1 MERRML
7 VMSHIINNTPFKSQF
22 FAWIIDHPKQVIFYS
37 LIVILCFGAGLK
49 GIKKEPSVDAFVPT
63 DHPAALA
70 RERAKSLFGIEDPII
85 LGLVAAPGRSAF
97 NVVNIEALQQI
108 EQRIALLPNVKKQQI
123 ISLLSENH
131 ISSILGD
138 LRVDPILQE
147 GILSERIVQ
156 QAFDNIQSMPMLSGL
171 LASERGDTLTMIIP
185 VEDANHATDTY
196 QQILAIAEQ
205 FEPQNSQIHI
215 SGVAAMNGRLAQM
228 VNQDTRIF
236 IPAAVLTALLILYIA
251 FRSWRGVV
259 GPLLVIAGSAVMA
272 IGLMGWLDDRYYL
285 ITTAL
290 PVIIMAISIADS
302 LHISTVYLRERS
314 NHPELSARDAL
325 LDTLC
330 RTYLPVTLT
339 SITTIAGFVGLS
351 IGSPM
356 QPIAEF
362 GWYAAVGV
370 AAAWLLSI
378 TLLPAIIRLSHFA
391 EHPKKSIPNYSRID
405 LIVISFTQAS
415 FNHPWRTSSS
425 LVGLIVLFVYFALDA
440 NFDYERQR
448 YFQDD
453 EKVRIADVTLNQR
466 LDGLNFLD
474 VVVSSDAAGGLMTPG
489 ALDAMNILQ
498 QQLSQMPLVAKTS
511 SIVDYISLM
520 HSRLV
525 DAPSGSLPSEENAP
539 SQYMFLYEASGQP
552 GDFDEEIDY
561 GYQNALIRTQLTTDR
576 FSQVLPTVDAFEQIT
591 RSWSHSH
598 SGLSAAVSGRV
609 AVNVGWM
616 QLLVNSHF
624 TGLGLA
630 IAFVFCASILTFK
643 ALLPAL
649 LCLVPLLTGVL
660 FTYAVMGYLGIDI
673 APATSMTAAISTGLG
688 VDFAIHLMWQIRSG
702 MRRGQNIRT
711 VFSGRYIVIARA
723 CIYSALALGVALG
736 VICLSSAPPLQWFG
750 GLVATA
756 AAGSL
761 MGAIFILPAIYALK
775 ERLFTPNELMSK
787 PL

>member
-1 MERRML
+1 
-7 VMSHIINNTPFKSQF
+7 
-22 FAWIIDHPKQVIFYS
+22 
-37 LIVILCFGAGLK
+37 VILCFGAGLK
-49 GIKKEPSVDAFVPT
+49 GIKKEPSVDAFVPK
-63 DHPAALA
+63 DHPTALA
-70 RERAKSLFGIEDPII
+70 RDRAKELFGIEDPII

-97 NVVNIEALQQI
+97 NVVNINALQQI
-108 EQRIALLPNVKKQQI
+108 KRRVALLPNVKKKQI
-123 ISLLSENH
+123 ISLLSENY
-131 ISSILGD
+131 ISAELGD
-138 LRVDPILQE
+138 LRVNPILQE
-147 GILSERIVQ
+147 GKLSEQ
-156 QAFDNIQSMPMLSGL
+156 KAQLAFEHIQSMPMLSGL

-185 VEDANHATDTY
+185 VEDANHATETY
-196 QQILAIAEQ
+196 QQILVIAEQ
-205 FEPQNSQIHI
+205 FEPPNSQIHV

-236 IPAAVLTALLILYIA
+236 IPAAVLTALLILYVA

-259 GPLLVIAGSAVMA
+259 GPLFVIAGSATMT
-272 IGLMGWLDDRYYL
+272 IGLMGWMDDRYYL

-290 PVIIMAISIADS
+290 PVIVLAISIADS
-302 LHISTVYLRERS
+302 LHISTMYMRERS

-325 LDTLC
+325 LGTLC

-339 SITTIAGFVGLS
+339 SVTTIAGFVGLS

-370 AAAWLLSI
+370 AAAWFLSI
-378 TLLPAIIRLSHFA
+378 TLLPAIIRLSRFA
-391 EHPKKSIPNYSRID
+391 EHPNKSIPHYSRVD
-405 LIVISFTQAS
+405 LIVISITQAS
-415 FNHPWRTSSS
+415 FNHPWRTSGS
-425 LVGLIVLFVYFALDA
+425 LVGLIIIFAYFALDA

-474 VVVSSDAAGGLMTPG
+474 VVVSSDKAGGLMAPR
-489 ALDAMNILQ
+489 ALDAMNDLQ
-498 QQLSQMPLVAKTS
+498 QQLSNMPLVTKAS

-520 HSRLV
+520 HSRLL

-552 GDFDEEIDY
+552 GDFDEKIDY
-561 GYQNALIRTQLTTDR
+561 SYQHALIRTQLTTDR
-576 FSQVLPTVDAFEQIT
+576 FSKVLPTIKAFEQVT
-591 RSWSHSH
+591 QYWSHSH
-598 SGLSAAVSGRV
+598 AGLSATVSGRV
-609 AVNVGWM
+609 AVNAGWM
-616 QLLVNSHF
+616 QLLANSHF

-630 IAFVFCASILTFK
+630 IAFVFSAAIFAFR
-643 ALLPAL
+643 ALIPAV

-702 MRRGQNIRT
+702 VLRGQNIRA
-711 VFSGRYIVIARA
+711 VFAGRYIVIARA
-723 CIYSALALGVALG
+723 CIYSALALAVALG

-750 GLVATA
+750 GLVAAA

-775 ERLFTPNELMSK
+775 ERLFTNTQLMSK